1 MTLPPDIT
9 YYKVGGF
16 VRDKILGVKSKDID
30 YAVEAPSYEAMRDDV
45 LARGGKIFVEHPEF
59 FTIRAKLNNEDAD
72 FVLCRKEGTYTDG
85 RRPDSVEIGTID
97 DDLARRDFTV
107 NAIAEREDGTL
118 YDPYHG
124 WLDLQRGVLR
134 CVGVA
139 QHRMAEDTLRMLR
152 AIRFSITKGLVMSY
166 PIQECLTNPML
177 IDGLSKVSVERIRE
191 ELNKCL
197 AYDALATIVTLNTFP
212 HMRNVLINHPRISL
226 QIHLK
231 EV

>member
-1 MTLPPDIT
+1 
-9 YYKVGGF
+9 
-16 VRDKILGVKSKDID
+16 
-30 YAVEAPSYEAMRDDV
+30 
-45 LARGGKIFVEHPEF
+45 
-59 FTIRAKLNNEDAD
+59 
-72 FVLCRKEGTYTDG
+72 
-85 RRPDSVEIGTID
+85 
-97 DDLARRDFTV
+97 
-107 NAIAEREDGTL
+107 
-118 YDPYHG
+118 
-124 WLDLQRGVLR
+124 
-134 CVGVA
+134 
-139 QHRMAEDTLRMLR
+139 
-152 AIRFSITKGLVMSY
+152 MSY